1 MTPVRGVGLDDDG
14 ADAAE
19 VGIDMTS
26 VAGATSI
33 GNSTAGSA
41 SPAARTCSLRH
52 LNSML
57 ALMPLRSAIAD
68 TDAPGSKLCRTS
80 SCLNAR
86 S

>member
-1 MTPVRGVGLDDDG
+1 LRAGKLQLDGDGVGPV
-14 ADAAE
+14 A

-26 VAGATSI
+26 LAGATSI
-33 GNSTAGSA
+33 GNSTVGGA

-68 TDAPGSKLCRTS
+68 TDAPGSKLCRTN